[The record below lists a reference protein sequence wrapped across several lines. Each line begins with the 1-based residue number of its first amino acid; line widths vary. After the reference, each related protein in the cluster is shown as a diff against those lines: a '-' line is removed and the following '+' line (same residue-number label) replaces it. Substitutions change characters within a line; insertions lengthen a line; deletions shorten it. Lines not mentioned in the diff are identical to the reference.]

1 MDDAEKVT
9 DQLPEEQQ
17 ALSPEDLEDVSG
29 GSLFFPSDFGGG
41 QSPSPVRT
49 ATPDDFR
56 LQQGGGVAP
65 MVT

>member
-9 DQLPEEQQ
+9 DQPSEDQQ
-17 ALSPEDLEDVSG
+17 ALSLEDLEDVSG
-29 GSLFFPSDFGGG
+29 GSLFFPSDFGGVR
-41 QSPSPVRT
+41 SPSPTRT

>member
-1 MDDAEKVT
+1 MDDAEKVA
-9 DQLPEEQQ
+9 DQLPDDGET
-17 ALSPEDLEDVSG
+17 LSPEELEDVSG
-29 GSLFFPSDFGGG
+29 GSLFFPSDFGGVH
-41 QSPSPVRT
+41 SPSPVRT